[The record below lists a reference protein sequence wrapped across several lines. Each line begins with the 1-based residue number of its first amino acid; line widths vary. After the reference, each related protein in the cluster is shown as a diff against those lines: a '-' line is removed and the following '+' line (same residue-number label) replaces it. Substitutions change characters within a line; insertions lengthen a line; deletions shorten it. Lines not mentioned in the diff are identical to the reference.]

1 MEIKVRRYQVG
12 DAPAICEVVR
22 KDVLAENIKD
32 YPKEAIEHLLESHNE
47 ELISRR
53 SQWCHVYVLTDDEK
67 IV

>member
-32 YPKEAIEHLLESHNE
+32 YSKEAIEHLLESHNE
-47 ELISRR
+47 E
-53 SQWCHVYVLTDDEK
+53 
-67 IV
+67 